1 MLCLSDPHFQLSEL
15 PVIQVLLTFS
25 KNTQFE
31 WILSLPILHLDD
43 NILAIVGKIISCIKL
58 IDMGILVTVSEHP
71 WGYFLS
77 DESLS

>member
-1 MLCLSDPHFQLSEL
+1 M
-15 PVIQVLLTFS
+15 
-25 KNTQFE
+25 
-31 WILSLPILHLDD
+31 PILHLDD

-77 DESLS
+77 DESLSLDSEVWRWAFTISASVTYSTSGGQCKPFTDFL